1 MIDRLLLIW
10 VFFIAFA
17 AQSQLISATQKTSPK
32 CSFDTST
39 CVYFN
44 MDILNAYRSLIPNES
59 HLNTPLGLR
68 ANENPLL
75 CSNYTIGVSVPFV
88 KTLKINTGLSFTQ
101 NGESYNWQSAEN
113 DSSFMYSTIYRY
125 IALPISLS
133 TSYGKKL
140 KIHLSAGVVPS
151 IFSGYRQTQEWT
163 DADGSK
169 YDEEITI
176 QDDLNYFKLSA
187 QATIGVEYFFG
198 KLSVRA
204 AYLYIEQLSNSYK
217 EFEDYIH
224 RGNAQGGQL
233 TFTYFFK

>member
-10 VFFIAFA
+10 MFFIAFA
-17 AQSQLISATQKTSPK
+17 AQSQLISAKQKKISK
-32 CSFDTST
+32 FSFDTNT
-39 CVYFN
+39 YVYFN
-44 MDILNAYRSLIPNES
+44 ANILNSFRSLTPNES
-59 HLNTPLGLR
+59 HLNTPLDKR
-68 ANENPLL
+68 ADENPLL
-75 CSNYTIGVSVPFV
+75 CSSYTIGVSTPINNY
-88 KTLKINTGLSFTQ
+88 LKVNTGLSFTQ
-101 NGESYNWQSAEN
+101 NGESYAWNSAEN
-113 DSSFMYSTIYRY
+113 DSSYMYSTIYRY

-151 IFSGYRQTQEWT
+151 IFSGYKQTQEWT

-204 AYLYIEQLSNSYK
+204 AYIYMQQLSNSYK

-233 TFTYFFK
+233 TFTYFLK